1 MFMDKNIF
9 CNRLKQKRKENKLSQ
24 DQLAER
30 LGISRYTVIDWEKG
44 KKCPDIDT
52 LSRICEILKTS
63 ISYIVGEID
72 TLDTQKS
79 QFNDTYIIRTTKTPS
94 RKIMLNAMELKDAI
108 KEIREMSQY
117 TIEQMAEKMGVSH
130 QTVAAWESGAAIPS
144 KEQLR
149 QMNLLSGELE
159 TLLDRGEDPGIGELS
174 LLGGFIPEKALS
186 PERIQQR
193 EMLRRMMFAPLSK
206 HNILQNTTGQAIA
219 QAAGRANREN
229 GAEEL
234 SSAAAKLRESV
245 KFGYAALSP
254 QDRLMVKTALQAALA
269 DISDIEL
276 REKNATITEQ
286 SAKTA

>member
-1 MFMDKNIF
+1 MDIGKKIREARNRCGITQGELAKRIHVSLDTVSRWETGKRIPRAEDIANI
-9 CNRLKQKRKENKLSQ
+9 
-24 DQLAER
+24 ATT
-30 LGISRYTVIDWEKG
+30 LGI
-44 KKCPDIDT
+44 P
-52 LSRICEILKTS
+52 
-63 ISYIVGEID
+63 VGSLMGEMPASG
-72 TLDTQKS
+72 QG
-79 QFNDTYIIRTTKTPS
+79 
-94 RKIMLNAMELKDAI
+94 KIMLNAMELKDAI

-117 TIEQMAEKMGVSH
+117 TIEQIAEKIGVSP
-130 QTVAAWESGAAIPS
+130 QTVAAWESGAALPS

-193 EMLRRMMFAPLSK
+193 EMLRRMMFSPLSK
-206 HNILQNTTGQAIA
+206 NNILQSTTGQTIA

-229 GAEEL
+229 GGEEL